1 MSETE
6 DISIRVSRLLEH
18 FKIRPTHVVANTIYV
33 ILKNYGYKDIPTIQF
48 MESGSNLLT
57 KNVVCK
63 YCKDIEELIAYEPDI
78 EDTKKKASS
87 KEVFIFQ
94 ESNMLPHNVYVSE
107 KGDEEKLEDN
117 YVEDDV
123 TSASESENS
132 MNSELEEQEEGY
144 EIDMYDDDES
154 EFSE

>member
-1 MSETE
+1 
-6 DISIRVSRLLEH
+6 
-18 FKIRPTHVVANTIYV
+18 
-33 ILKNYGYKDIPTIQF
+33 
-48 MESGSNLLT
+48 
-57 KNVVCK
+57 
-63 YCKDIEELIAYEPDI
+63 
-78 EDTKKKASS
+78 
-87 KEVFIFQ
+87 
-94 ESNMLPHNVYVSE
+94 MLPHNVYVSE